1 MLPLVFSLINNFTYK
16 IAAPFSPVMERITYT
31 AILEYAGNMDKSS
44 LKEVAQQRGSGQECK
59 REQKVDFIFPCS
71 FALLAIHMRKKSLM
85 CLLESWLAR
94 FCDMCYPWGKYS
106 VIFISQFS
114 SNS

>member
-1 MLPLVFSLINNFTYK
+1 
-16 IAAPFSPVMERITYT
+16 MERITYT

-85 CLLESWLAR
+85 CLLEVGWQ
-94 FCDMCYPWGKYS
+94 DS
-106 VIFISQFS
+106 VTCGILGESIQ
-114 SNS
+114 